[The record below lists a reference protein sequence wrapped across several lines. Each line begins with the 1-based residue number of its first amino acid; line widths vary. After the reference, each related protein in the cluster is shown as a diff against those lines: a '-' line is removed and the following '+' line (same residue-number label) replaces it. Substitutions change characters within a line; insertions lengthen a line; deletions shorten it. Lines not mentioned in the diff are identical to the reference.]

1 MNYHDFLKFCG
12 FRNFEGVEVNYPDFL
27 KFCGFR
33 NFEDEANYYDLLKF
47 QGLANMHGVLNVYG
61 PEDDR
66 GYVVFMDVLV
76 QVRGKGVAPVPSG
89 RTGVSIRPPLPHI
102 HFGYG
107 GFRGQL
113 E

>member
-1 MNYHDFLKFCG
+1 VNYHDFLKFCG
-12 FRNFEGVEVNYPDFL
+12 FRNFEGVEVNFPDFL

-33 NFEDEANYYDLLKF
+33 NFEDEANF

-66 GYVVFMDVLV
+66 GYVMFMDVLV
-76 QVRGKGVAPVPSG
+76 QVRGTGVAPGPSG
-89 RTGVSIRPPLPHI
+89 RAGVSIRPPLLHA
-102 HFGYG
+102 HVGYEECH
-107 GFRGQL
+107 GQL